1 MATLPNYV
9 SSNLISILRQS
20 EAKCFAQYAQSKG
33 IDMSYSRIHP
43 ADLFKS
49 DAKTSPFIIDVRTLA
64 EAQAESI
71 PGSINIPLHELTR
84 EKLETELAKFQSV
97 ETVYLLCQGGRRA
110 EMAAEQLSGHVQVNL
125 CVIDGGMNAVKQF
138 HIPITLSKKSVMS
151 LERQVRIAAGF
162 LVFTGV
168 ILGTFINPLLYG
180 LSGFV
185 GAGLMFAG
193 ITDTCMMGML
203 IARMPWNK

>member
-1 MATLPNYV
+1 
-9 SSNLISILRQS
+9 
-20 EAKCFAQYAQSKG
+20 
-33 IDMSYSRIHP
+33 MSHKRIHP
-43 ADLFKS
+43 IDLISQKTADMCIL
-49 DAKTSPFIIDVRTLA
+49 DVRTAA
-64 EAQAESI
+64 EVQAAAL
-71 PGSINIPLHELTR
+71 PDCLHIPLHELTPER
-84 EKLETELAKFQSV
+84 LQTEIAKSGKNGSQ
-97 ETVYLLCQGGRRA
+97 VYLLCQAGRRA
-110 EMAAEQLSGHVQVNL
+110 EMAADQLTGNINAELV
-125 CVIDGGMNAVKQF
+125 VIEGGMNAVQQS
-138 HIPITLSKKSVMS
+138 HIPLKQAGKQIMS

-168 ILGTFINPLLYG
+168 LLGALVSSSFYV